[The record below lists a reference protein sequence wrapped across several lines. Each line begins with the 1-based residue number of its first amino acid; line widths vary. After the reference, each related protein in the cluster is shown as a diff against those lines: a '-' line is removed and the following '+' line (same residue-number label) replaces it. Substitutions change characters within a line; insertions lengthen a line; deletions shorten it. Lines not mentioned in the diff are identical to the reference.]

1 MYYCAMH
8 VVDGHV
14 LTRKGA
20 SRHDPLVLS
29 TKYMKL
35 WSLSSILRK
44 QPSSII
50 SRAACI
56 INSANREHCCPVMSY
71 YMTKLKPRNTVL
83 GWCRRLAGLILND
96 QQIFDFKSD
105 EYG

>member
-71 YMTKLKPRNTVL
+71 MTKLKPRNTVL

-105 EYG
+105 EHG